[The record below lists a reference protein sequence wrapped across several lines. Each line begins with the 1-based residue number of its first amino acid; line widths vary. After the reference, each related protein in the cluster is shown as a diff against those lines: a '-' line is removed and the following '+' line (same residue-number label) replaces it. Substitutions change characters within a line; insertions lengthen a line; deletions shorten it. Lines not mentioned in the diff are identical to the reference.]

1 MKSDRRAFM
10 TRCVAGMMS
19 IPVAEAAGTLGVSEG
34 IAAEAPSTANEAI
47 TAADVASAE
56 KLMRVSYTDAERDM
70 LVKSLPASIAVTTD
84 RTLRPHPDDVMP
96 ALVFSAS
103 LPGRHDVEPMNPKLV
118 IAEEAP
124 PFPENEID
132 ILYAPII
139 HLSRWIRA
147 KKISSERLTGLCLAR
162 LRQLD
167 PTLKAVI
174 TFMDASAT
182 AEAKKADAEI
192 ARGIWRGWLHGI
204 PYGAKD
210 LLDTAGTRT
219 TFGAEPFMDR
229 VPSKDAVA
237 VTRLRN
243 AGAVLVAKMSLGALA
258 YGDQWFGGRTR
269 NPWNPSQ
276 GSSGSS
282 AGSAAAVA
290 AGCLPFAIG
299 SETLGSIISPSM
311 RCGTTGLRPTFG
323 RVARTGAMALC
334 WSLDKLGPI
343 TRCVE
348 DTAVVLDVLNGA
360 DDGDPSSVT
369 RAFRYDGTDDLE
381 GRKIG
386 VVRAWGSEQAS
397 MAKGIETLKNAGC
410 EIVDLEWPAWNW
422 GHLVTI
428 LNAEAAAAFEDLTLT
443 NRDDMLAWQA
453 PEAWPNSFREAR
465 FISAVDLVAAD
476 RFRRRVMVET
486 AARFSEVE
494 AVLAPSMSPLLTI
507 TNFTGHPALVL
518 RSSVRSERGRTESDA
533 ARRVPSGITVW
544 GHLFDEGSLVRIGRE
559 LEAGYG
565 VRGERPSID

>member
-19 IPVAEAAGTLGVSEG
+19 IPVAEAAGTLGAS
-34 IAAEAPSTANEAI
+34 ATEAVAVPVASDALTV
-47 TAADVASAE
+47 ADIASAE
-56 KLMRVSYTDAERDM
+56 KIMRVSYSDTEREM
-70 LVKSLPASIAVTTD
+70 LAKSLPSSIAVTTD
-84 RTLRPHPDDVMP
+84 RTLRPHPDDAMP

-103 LPGRHDVEPMNPKLV
+103 LPGRHDVEPLNPKLV
-118 IAEEAP
+118 IAEDAP
-124 PFPENEID
+124 PFPEND
-132 ILYAPII
+132 VDLLYAPII

-147 KKISSERLTGLCLAR
+147 KKISSERLTALCLAR

-174 TFMDASAT
+174 TFMDASAMT
-182 AEAKKADAEI
+182 DAKKADAEI

-219 TFGAEPFMDR
+219 TFGAEPFVDR

-269 NPWNPSQ
+269 NPWNPAQ

-386 VVRAWGSEQAS
+386 IVRAWGSEQAS
-397 MAKGIETLKNAGC
+397 MVKGIETLKNAGC
-410 EIVDLEWPAWNW
+410 EIVELEWPAWNW
-422 GHLVTI
+422 SHLVTI

-443 NRDDMLAWQA
+443 NRDDLLAWQA

-565 VRGERPSID
+565 VRAERPTID

>member
-19 IPVAEAAGTLGVSEG
+19 IPVAEAAGTLGAS
-34 IAAEAPSTANEAI
+34 ATEAVAVPVASDALTV
-47 TAADVASAE
+47 ADIASAE
-56 KLMRVSYTDAERDM
+56 KIMRVSYSDTEREM
-70 LVKSLPASIAVTTD
+70 LAKSLPSSIAVTTD
-84 RTLRPHPDDVMP
+84 RTLRPHPDDAMP

-103 LPGRHDVEPMNPKLV
+103 LPGRHDVEPLNPKLV
-118 IAEEAP
+118 IAEDAP
-124 PFPENEID
+124 PFPEND
-132 ILYAPII
+132 VDLLYAPII

-147 KKISSERLTGLCLAR
+147 KKISSERLTALCLAR

-174 TFMDASAT
+174 TFMDASAMT
-182 AEAKKADAEI
+182 DAKKADAEI

-219 TFGAEPFMDR
+219 TFGAEPFVDR

-269 NPWNPSQ
+269 NPWNPAQ

-386 VVRAWGSEQAS
+386 IVRAWGSEQAS
-397 MAKGIETLKNAGC
+397 MVKGIETLKNAGC
-410 EIVDLEWPAWNW
+410 EIVELEWPAWNW
-422 GHLVTI
+422 SHLVTI

-443 NRDDMLAWQA
+443 NRDDLLAWQA

-544 GHLFDEGSLVRIGRE
+544 GHLFDEGNLVRIGRE

-565 VRGERPSID
+565 VRAERPTID

>member
-19 IPVAEAAGTLGVSEG
+19 IPVAEAAGTLGAS
-34 IAAEAPSTANEAI
+34 ATEAVAVPVASDALTV
-47 TAADVASAE
+47 ADIASAE
-56 KLMRVSYTDAERDM
+56 KIMRVSYSDTEREM
-70 LVKSLPASIAVTTD
+70 LAKSLPSSIAVTTD
-84 RTLRPHPDDVMP
+84 RTLRPHPDDAMP

-103 LPGRHDVEPMNPKLV
+103 LPGRHDVEPLNPKLV
-118 IAEEAP
+118 IAEDAP
-124 PFPENEID
+124 PFPEND
-132 ILYAPII
+132 GDLLYAPII

-147 KKISSERLTGLCLAR
+147 KKISSERLTALCLAR

-174 TFMDASAT
+174 TFMDASAMT
-182 AEAKKADAEI
+182 DAKKADAEI

-219 TFGAEPFMDR
+219 TFGAEPFVDR

-269 NPWNPSQ
+269 NPWNPAQ

-381 GRKIG
+381 GKKIG
-386 VVRAWGSEQAS
+386 IVRAWGSEQAS
-397 MAKGIETLKNAGC
+397 MVKGIETLKNAGC
-410 EIVDLEWPAWNW
+410 EIVELEWPAWNW
-422 GHLVTI
+422 SHLVTI

-443 NRDDMLAWQA
+443 NRDDLLAWQA

-476 RFRRRVMVET
+476 RFRRRVMLET

-565 VRGERPSID
+565 VCTERPTID